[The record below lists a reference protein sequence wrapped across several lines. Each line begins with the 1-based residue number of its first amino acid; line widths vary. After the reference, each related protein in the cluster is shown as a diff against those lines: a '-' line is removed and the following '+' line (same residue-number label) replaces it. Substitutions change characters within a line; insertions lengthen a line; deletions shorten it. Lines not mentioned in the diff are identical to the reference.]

1 MSAKTAEIVDFQE
14 YRQRRAQAQPMAA
27 PVTASPFLWYP
38 VWVMVPAWPLQAP
51 VTAAQSLASG

>member
-14 YRQRRAQAQPMAA
+14 YRQRRTQAQAVAA
-27 PVTASPFLWYP
+27 SVTPSPVMWYP

-51 VTAAQSLASG
+51 LAAAPSLASG